1 ICFMK
6 IGIDISTLMDA
17 YFSGVSEYSYN
28 LIKKIIEK
36 DKKNEYILY
45 FNSFAP
51 KNFKINFFKYPDV
64 KVIQTRYPNKIFNHI
79 MQNLFKFPKVDK
91 FLGKVD
97 LFFSPHL
104 NFYNYTNAPKKIITI
119 HDLSFVKYPEFFSLR
134 KNLWHKMINIKKIP
148 QKYDKI
154 IAVSHNT
161 KNDLIELFNIPEN
174 KIQVIYSGIEN
185 DMRKISEQELNL
197 IRDNYD
203 FKQKYNL
210 PNKFILYLGTI
221 EPRKNIEN
229 TIKAFEVFLEKNP
242 KETDYKLVIAGGSG
256 WKNKNIF
263 KTWKNSAQKN
273 NIKFIGYIDKNDK
286 KYLYNLASLFIFSS
300 YYEGFGFP
308 PLEALACGCPV
319 ITANNSSLSE
329 IIGDYSTLINPY
341 DISSIAKAIELHCF
355 NKINNNI
362 FLEKFANIK
371 EEYSWDK
378 CAKKYLDFFEDIN
391 KYN

>member
-1 ICFMK
+1 MR
-6 IGIDISTLMDA
+6 IGIDISTLMDE

-51 KNFKINFFKYPDV
+51 LRDLKIDISEYPNV
-64 KVIQTRYPNKIFNHI
+64 RVAQTRYPNKFFKHV
-79 MQNLFKFPKVDK
+79 MQNLFKYPKIDK
-91 FLGKVD
+91 ILGNID
-97 LFFSPHL
+97 LFFSPNL
-104 NFYNYTNAPKKIITI
+104 NFYNYTNAAKKIITV
-119 HDLSFVKYPEFFSLR
+119 HDLSFARYPEFFSLR
-134 KNLWHKMINIKKIP
+134 RNLWHKMINIKKTL

-154 IAVSHNT
+154 VAVSENT
-161 KNDLIELFNIPEN
+161 KKDLIELFDVPEN

-185 DMRKISEQELNL
+185 DLRKISEQELNL

-210 PNKFILYLGTI
+210 PKKFILYLGTI

-229 TIKAFEVFLEKNP
+229 TIKAFEIFLEKNP
-242 KETDYKLVIAGGSG
+242 KAVNYKLVIAGARG

-263 KTWKNSAQKN
+263 KTWKNSLQKN

-286 KYLYNLASLFIFSS
+286 KYLYNMASLFIFPS

-308 PLEALACGCPV
+308 PLEALACGCPI

-341 DISSIAKAIELHCF
+341 DISSISKAIESHCL
-355 NKINNNI
+355 NNINNNI
-362 FLEKFANIK
+362 FLEKFTNIK

-378 CAKKYLDFFEDIN
+378 CAEKYLNFFEDIN
-391 KYN
+391 KI

>member
-1 ICFMK
+1 MK
-6 IGIDISTLMDA
+6 IGIDISTLMDE

-51 KNFKINFFKYPDV
+51 KNLEIKFFEYTHV
-64 KVIQTRYPNKIFNHI
+64 KVIQTRYPNKFFKHV

-91 FLGKVD
+91 ILGGVD
-97 LFFSPHL
+97 LFFSPNL
-104 NFYNYTNAPKKIITI
+104 NFFNYTNVPKKIITI
-119 HDLSFVKYPEFFSLR
+119 HDLSFVRYPEFFSLR
-134 KNLWHKMINIKKIP
+134 RNLWHKMINIKKTLL
-148 QKYDKI
+148 KYDKI
-154 IAVSHNT
+154 IAISHNT
-161 KNDLIELFNIPEN
+161 KNDLIELFDVPEN

-197 IRDNYD
+197 IKDDYK
-203 FKQKYNL
+203 FIEKYNL
-210 PNKFILYLGTI
+210 PKKFILYLGTI

-229 TIKAFEVFLEKNP
+229 IIKAFEFFLEKNP
-242 KETDYKLVIAGGSG
+242 KEADCKLVIAGGSG
-256 WKNKNIF
+256 WRNKNIF
-263 KTWKNSAQKN
+263 KTWKNSLQKN
-273 NIKFIGYIDKNDK
+273 NIKFIGYIEKKDK
-286 KYLYNLASLFIFSS
+286 KYLYNLASLFIFPS

-308 PLEALACGCPV
+308 PLEALVCGCPV

-341 DISSIAKAIELHCF
+341 DISSITKAIESHCL
-355 NKINNNI
+355 NKIDNNI

-371 EEYSWDK
+371 EGYSWDK
-378 CAKKYLDFFEDIN
+378 CAEKYLNFFEDIN
-391 KYN
+391 KIN

>member
-1 ICFMK
+1 MR
-6 IGIDISTLMDA
+6 IGIDISTLMDE

-36 DKKNEYILY
+36 DKENEYILY

-51 KNFKINFFKYPDV
+51 LRDLKIDISEYPNV
-64 KVIQTRYPNKIFNHI
+64 RVAQTRYPNKFFKHV
-79 MQNLFKFPKVDK
+79 MQNLFKYPKIDK
-91 FLGKVD
+91 ILGNID
-97 LFFSPHL
+97 LFFSPNL
-104 NFYNYTNAPKKIITI
+104 NFYNYTNAAKKIITV
-119 HDLSFVKYPEFFSLR
+119 HDLSFARYPEFFSLR
-134 KNLWHKMINIKKIP
+134 RNLWHKMINIKKTL

-154 IAVSHNT
+154 VAVSENT
-161 KNDLIELFNIPEN
+161 KKDLIELFDVPEN
-174 KIQVIYSGIEN
+174 KIQVIYSGIER
-185 DMRKISEQELNL
+185 DLRKISEQELNL
-197 IRDNYD
+197 IRDNCD

-210 PNKFILYLGTI
+210 PKKFILYLGTI

-229 TIKAFEVFLEKNP
+229 TIKAFEIFLEKNP
-242 KETDYKLVIAGGSG
+242 KAVNYKLVIAGARG

-263 KTWKNSAQKN
+263 KTWKNSLQKN

-286 KYLYNLASLFIFSS
+286 KYLYNMASLFIFPS

-308 PLEALACGCPV
+308 PLEALACGCPI

-341 DISSIAKAIELHCF
+341 DISSISKAIESHCL
-355 NKINNNI
+355 NNINNNI
-362 FLEKFANIK
+362 FLEKFTNIK

-378 CAKKYLDFFEDIN
+378 CAEKYLNFFEDIN
-391 KYN
+391 KI